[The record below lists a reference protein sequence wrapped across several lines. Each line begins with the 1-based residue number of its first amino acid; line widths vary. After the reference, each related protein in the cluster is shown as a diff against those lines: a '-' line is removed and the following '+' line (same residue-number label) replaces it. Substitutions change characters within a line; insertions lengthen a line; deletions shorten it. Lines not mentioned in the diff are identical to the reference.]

1 MRKLMFSLAAATA
14 LVAGAT
20 LVGPASAAPSN
31 GLGSI
36 SSGRGNAG
44 RCRTGRNRLRP
55 VALLAHLGL
64 PPIWF
69 LPSVAPPLLVVSLRS
84 GSIASFQ

>member
-36 SSGRGNAG
+36 SSAAEMLGDVELAAIVCGRW
-44 RCRTGRNRLRP
+44 RCWRTWGYRP
-55 VALLAHLGL
+55 YGFYR
-64 PPIWF
+64 PW
-69 LPSVAPPLLVVSLRS
+69 RRRYWW
-84 GSIASFQ
+84 